1 MEKIGL
7 ILSNGASLVSRL
19 PKSSLD
25 SHPKSYHSTSKVYK
39 LTVTTE
45 MLTKGTQEGL
55 GIGNGGDDPDYLAR
69 RVEPG
74 GGGARGRRR
83 GAQ

>member
-1 MEKIGL
+1 
-7 ILSNGASLVSRL
+7 
-19 PKSSLD
+19 
-25 SHPKSYHSTSKVYK
+25 
-39 LTVTTE
+39 

-69 RVEPG
+69 RAEPG
-74 GGGARGRRR
+74 GGGLRGRRR

>member
-1 MEKIGL
+1 M
-7 ILSNGASLVSRL
+7 
-19 PKSSLD
+19 
-25 SHPKSYHSTSKVYK
+25 SKNYE
-39 LTVTTE
+39 LTADTE

-69 RVEPG
+69 RTEPGSGG